1 MHSHHAKC
9 RRPAAAAQYHR
20 NTPPPDDGTPIHAP
34 RHRTCFTQTL
44 SRADPLVVRY
54 TIHTRYA
61 TSLISYTKS
70 RHASRRA
77 HHRLPSRDAARGFP
91 AVGART
97 MRVHVTV
104 RSGRIW
110 AHIGGSDQHD
120 EHQSSHLSESQSV
133 SPPPPSPPCRSPSTV
148 SRGRCGRS
156 PMTHPLGQRQGGRV
170 RRRWRTG
177 LPAWAHH
184 GALFMTTSAF
194 SGWARQQIAVSNE
207 WPVPLSTAELL
218 RA

>member
-9 RRPAAAAQYHR
+9 RRPASAAQYHR

-44 SRADPLVVRY
+44 SRADLLVVRY
-54 TIHTRYA
+54 KIHTRRA
-61 TSLISYTKS
+61 TSSISYTKS

-110 AHIGGSDQHD
+110 AHIGGSDQYD

-133 SPPPPSPPCRSPSTV
+133 SPPPPSLPCFALNGQPRQMWSIADDASTWPAARRSCEATLAWTLAH
-148 SRGRCGRS
+148 RS
-156 PMTHPLGQRQGGRV
+156 ACVGAPWRVVHDHQRLQWLGA
-170 RRRWRTG
+170 
-177 LPAWAHH
+177 PANC
-184 GALFMTTSAF
+184 
-194 SGWARQQIAVSNE
+194 VSNE
-207 WPVPLSTAELL
+207 WPVP
-218 RA
+218 